1 MDQPHY
7 AVEYLGAISAE
18 KNKLVT
24 SASVL
29 VAFPTA
35 NMMKMKTEGVS
46 VSVDGTDMFLTSFD
60 DESFITSGKS
70 FIFDKNCTIAIGK
83 YVAVV

>member
-1 MDQPHY
+1 MSQPHY

-29 VAFPTA
+29 VVFPTA
-35 NMMKMKTEGVS
+35 TMMKMKTEGVS

>member
-1 MDQPHY
+1 MAKPHY
-7 AVEYLGAISAE
+7 VVEYLGAISAE

-24 SASVL
+24 SASVMTL
-29 VAFPTA
+29 FPTA
-35 NMMKMKTEGVS
+35 TMMKMKTEGVS

-60 DESFITSGKS
+60 DESFIASGKS

>member
-1 MDQPHY
+1 MAKPHY

-24 SASVL
+24 SASVMTL
-29 VAFPTA
+29 FPTA
-35 NMMKMKTEGVS
+35 TMMKMKTEGVS

-83 YVAVV
+83 YVSVV

>member
-1 MDQPHY
+1 MAQPHY
-7 AVEYLGAISAE
+7 IVEYFGAISTE

-24 SASVL
+24 SASVIAL
-29 VAFPTA
+29 FPTA
-35 NMMKMKTEGVS
+35 NMMKMKTEGVA

-60 DESFITSGKS
+60 DESFITTGKS

-83 YVAVV
+83 YIPVV

>member
-1 MDQPHY
+1 MAQQHNV
-7 AVEYLGAISAE
+7 VEYFGAISTE

-24 SASVL
+24 SASVIAL
-29 VAFPTA
+29 FPTA
-35 NMMKMKTEGVS
+35 NMMKMKTGGVA

-60 DESFITSGKS
+60 DESFITTGKS

-83 YVAVV
+83 YTPVV